1 MSRAAARPA
10 APAASA
16 GASSGEQVFEGA
28 FDPQLIGKMWRSMRP
43 ERPMFAAALL
53 LYLPLTAAALA
64 QPRLMG
70 AAVDSAI
77 VVGDRHAL
85 GRYVLLFAVALAV
98 QHLTQFG
105 QLTVMQ
111 IMGQR
116 VIRRLRH
123 QIFSHLQH
131 LDAAFYDR
139 SPVGRLLT
147 RATNDMEAIAELF
160 ASGAVTIVGD
170 VVTLV
175 GIVVMLFLWN
185 PQLATMAMLS
195 VPLVLVVTGFVRGPS
210 RRAFRAIR
218 AQTSTLNT
226 YLAEHLGGMSVVQA
240 AVREHPVSRAFASH
254 SRRFLQ
260 INNAAN
266 IYDATLYALVE
277 AVSTTVVALVIW
289 YGALGVQADALTLGV
304 VVGFIEYLNRFFSP
318 LRDLSSKYT
327 LVQSALA
334 AAERAYGLLDESP
347 VVEDPPAPLDV
358 APLQR
363 SVEFDRVNFS
373 YRAGSPVLTDIR
385 FTVHRGE
392 RVALVG
398 RTGSGKTTIGR
409 LLVRHYDVT
418 SGRILLDGRDLREL
432 RLASLRGRFALVLQ
446 DVFLFRGSLR
456 DNLLF
461 GARHLD
467 DEALRRA
474 LQVTCA
480 ADIIDRRGGLDA
492 VVSERG
498 LNLSL
503 GERQI
508 VALLRTLITEPDI
521 LILDEATASIDTA
534 TEHCLQDA
542 IDVALRDR
550 TAIVIA
556 HRLSTIQSCDRILV
570 MHDGHLVEQG
580 SHDELMRQGTL
591 YPRLYRLQYQQQ
603 EEQRGTAGGA
613 TGVVPAEEEA

>member
-1 MSRAAARPA
+1 
-10 APAASA
+10 
-16 GASSGEQVFEGA
+16 
-28 FDPQLIGKMWRSMRP
+28 
-43 ERPMFAAALL
+43 
-53 LYLPLTAAALA
+53 
-64 QPRLMG
+64 
-70 AAVDSAI
+70 
-77 VVGDRHAL
+77 
-85 GRYVLLFAVALAV
+85 
-98 QHLTQFG
+98 
-105 QLTVMQ
+105 
-111 IMGQR
+111 
-116 VIRRLRH
+116 LR
-123 QIFSHLQH
+123 Q
-131 LDAAFYDR
+131 
-139 SPVGRLLT
+139 
-147 RATNDMEAIAELF
+147 
-160 ASGAVTIVGD
+160 TI
-170 VVTLV
+170 
-175 GIVVMLFLWN
+175 
-185 PQLATMAMLS
+185 
-195 VPLVLVVTGFVRGPS
+195 
-210 RRAFRAIR
+210 
-218 AQTSTLNT
+218 
-226 YLAEHLGGMSVVQA
+226 
-240 AVREHPVSRAFASH
+240 
-254 SRRFLQ
+254 
-260 INNAAN
+260 
-266 IYDATLYALVE
+266 
-277 AVSTTVVALVIW
+277 
-289 YGALGVQADALTLGV
+289 
-304 VVGFIEYLNRFFSP
+304 
-318 LRDLSSKYT
+318 
-327 LVQSALA
+327 
-334 AAERAYGLLDESP
+334 
-347 VVEDPPAPLDV
+347 
-358 APLQR
+358 
-363 SVEFDRVNFS
+363 EFDRVNFS
-373 YRAGSPVLTDIR
+373 YRAGSPVLTDIC

-446 DVFLFRGSLR
+446 DVFLFRGNLR

-480 ADIIDRRGGLDA
+480 ADIIERRGGLDA

-570 MHDGHLVEQG
+570 IHDGRLVEQG

-603 EEQRGTAGGA
+603 EEHRGTAVGA
-613 TGVVPAEEEA
+613 TGLVPAVEEA